1 MINGNSYDALTN
13 TGIHQL
19 FGEHF
24 EGQQFILQVLHVL
37 PSPDPLAAS
46 ILLSD
51 GHAWIKGQ
59 VVGEAKSFLS
69 RRTRPATQWETS
81 RTSRCS
87 SS

>member
-13 TGIHQL
+13 NGIHQL

-24 EGQQFILQVLHVL
+24 EGQQFILQVLLVL
-37 PSPDPLAAS
+37 PSLDPLAGS

-69 RRTRPATQWETS
+69 RCNSLVIESET
-81 RTSRCS
+81 
-87 SS
+87 